1 MATAKRG
8 HRQKKGRPMDTIR
21 EMLQQVNIEPTPAIM
36 RRMKRAA
43 ASGDSTRVQQLAMT
57 LIQESG
63 ARDID
68 VPSGGSSGADNTPEG
83 AAGHESSD
91 DEAPPPVEPPTTDSE
106 EEPPPPSDTSDD
118 EAPPPP
124 REESDEE
131 VPPPS
136 TTPVSYVPRCEMHP
150 QRKSRRRTKIKKN

>member
-8 HRQKKGRPMDTIR
+8 HRQKKGRPTDMIR

-43 ASGDSTRVQQLAMT
+43 ASGDSTRVQQLVMT

-63 ARDID
+63 ARDLD
-68 VPSGGSSGADNTPEG
+68 EASGGSTGAEYTPGEG
-83 AAGHESSD
+83 AGHESSD
-91 DEAPPPVEPPTTDSE
+91 DEAPPPVESPPTDSE

-118 EAPPPP
+118 EAPPPL
-124 REESDEE
+124 REESDDE

-150 QRKSRRRTKIKKN
+150 QRKSRRRTRNKKK